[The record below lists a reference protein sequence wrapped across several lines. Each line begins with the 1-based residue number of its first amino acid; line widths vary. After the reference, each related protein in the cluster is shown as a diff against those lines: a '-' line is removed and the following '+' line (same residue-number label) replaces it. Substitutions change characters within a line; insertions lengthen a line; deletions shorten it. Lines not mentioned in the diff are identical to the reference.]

1 MKNIKGKIGETL
13 SGERFSSSVLTAT
26 LIAVIL
32 VANTVIYTLF
42 SYFGWQISAT
52 AVEDFSISDNMDEVM
67 ERAASVGE
75 KVTVLFC
82 YPEKNVKE
90 HGTGGY
96 VYRTAK
102 EFEKRYPDSVEL
114 KYVNIITNVT
124 DDGSYLDVSKY
135 AVDSDGNTMPIT
147 KTSVI
152 FIYGDNHRVVTDT
165 ATDAGYASFFVLD
178 YSGTDPV
185 PIAYNGEEVMA
196 ANICWVLED
205 EHKTAYFTTGHG
217 EIIDPA
223 FADIISRAG
232 YKIGVIDLKTAEIP
246 EDADLLIIS
255 NPRTDIEASLEGSGA
270 NAESDRIKHYL
281 ETGGNLYVS
290 LNSLA
295 KEQKVLEGILAD
307 CGISLSYAE
316 NEDGEKALNIVR
328 DTADTIALSGYTIVA
343 GYADT
348 DDGGWLSENVSKY
361 SDGKVIISDVAALLL
376 SGGAKPVLVSSSASQ
391 LFAHGVE
398 TDNKGGYTV
407 AASAEIVGK
416 NGEVGT
422 VFVVPSTY
430 LATTASLVTNGYAN
444 KDFVYSILERF
455 YGCSQ
460 LPYGTS
466 IISFRTPMLEGLTM
480 KTANIYTAIIMAI
493 PAAVAVTCAVVLI
506 RRKNR

>member
-1 MKNIKGKIGETL
+1 ML
-13 SGERFSSSVLTAT
+13 SEEKFSSSVLTAA

-42 SYFGWQISAT
+42 SYFGWHFSSA
-52 AVEDFSISDNMDEVM
+52 AVQDFSISDNMDGIM
-67 ERAASVGE
+67 EKCASVGE

-102 EFEKRYPDSVEL
+102 EFEERYPDTIEL

-124 DDGSYLDVSKY
+124 DDGDYLDVSKY
-135 AVDSDGNTMPIT
+135 SVDSDGSTMPIT

-152 FIYGDNHRVVTDT
+152 FIYGDNHKVVTDT
-165 ATDAGYASFFVLD
+165 TTSAGYASFFVLD
-178 YSGTDPV
+178 YSGTDPT

-205 EHKTAYFTTGHG
+205 EHKMAYFTTGHG
-217 EIIDPA
+217 EVIDPA
-223 FADIISRAG
+223 FADVISRAG
-232 YKIGVIDLKTAEIP
+232 YRIGVIDLKTNEIP
-246 EDADLLIIS
+246 KDAELLLIS

-270 NAESDRIKHYL
+270 ESDRIKHYL
-281 ETGGNLYVS
+281 DEGGNLFVS

-295 KEQKVLEGILAD
+295 KEQSVLEGILAD

-316 NEDGEKALNIVR
+316 NEEGERALNIVR
-328 DTADTIALSGYTIVA
+328 DTAETVALSGYTIVA
-343 GYADT
+343 GYANT
-348 DDGGWLSENVSKY
+348 DDGSWLSENVSKY
-361 SDGKVIISDVAALLL
+361 SDGKVVISDVAALVL
-376 SGGAKPVLVSSSASQ
+376 SGEAKPVLVSSSASQ
-391 LFAHGVE
+391 LFAHGVA

-407 AASAEIVGK
+407 AASAEVVGE

-444 KDFVYSILERF
+444 KDFVYSLLERF

-460 LPYGTS
+460 LPYGAS

-493 PAAVAVTCAVVLI
+493 PVAVAVACAVVLT